1 MLPTISTRTCSHAGA
16 VKPSLNGCIH
26 SASLAGTSRLELPSL
41 ITPPNRRPGRLAR
54 SRSAANPA
62 LDHIGF
68 NASQAENG
76 QSPAEGQTPYV
87 DYGCGRTSTCRR
99 ELESSPAAS
108 SAKGARECCR
118 SGIRPNI
125 PCDGSRDWLSKGQRA
140 APHVAATSGLVSP
153 GGRNCARQQ
162 MGAGRRT
169 CHVLTTCQT
178 PSS

>member
-54 SRSAANPA
+54 SRPAANPA

-76 QSPAEGQTPYV
+76 QSPAEKLW
-87 DYGCGRTSTCRR
+87 CGAAPPASRRRAPTEPLSQQSRR
-99 ELESSPAAS
+99 ELTPTDAT
-108 SAKGARECCR
+108 
-118 SGIRPNI
+118 P
-125 PCDGSRDWLSKGQRA
+125 RA
-140 APHVAATSGLVSP
+140 ADATV
-153 GGRNCARQQ
+153 
-162 MGAGRRT
+162 
-169 CHVLTTCQT
+169 
-178 PSS
+178 